1 MDNKTFYKRLAAA
14 VRAGSAGLYTVLS
27 GENRGEKLLVYGG
40 NTVAQ
45 NNTMSA
51 FWQKLPRVGDFT
63 GAPCTADVDG
73 VLVLAENLV
82 RRPRLV
88 ICGAGH
94 ISQPLAEIG
103 VLLEFEVT
111 VIDDREE
118 FANSTRF
125 PCAHRI
131 LCAEYAQALA
141 QLEDNPN
148 TYYVII
154 TRGHSADR
162 ECLEAVLNRP
172 NAYIGMIGSRNKTA
186 VVMQQMLDDGYAK
199 EQLDAVYAPIGLKIG
214 AQTPAEIAVCIA
226 AELVQVRRT
235 DLSEGCIGDAM
246 LDFLQS
252 PEQPMVIATIVS
264 KSGSAPRGMG
274 AKMLLTVQGE
284 ILSGSTGGGAGEGQV
299 CALAAQV
306 AASGKPLTETCSM
319 TNTDAKQAGMVCGGT
334 ITVLMEPI

>member
-1 MDNKTFYKRLAAA
+1 MENKTFYKRLAAA
-14 VRAGSAGLYTVLS
+14 VHAGSAGLYTILS
-27 GENRGEKLLVYGG
+27 GEHTGEKLLVYGG
-40 NTVAQ
+40 NTLAQ
-45 NNTMSA
+45 SNALGT
-51 FWQKLPRVGDFT
+51 FWQKLSHAVDFT

-103 VLLEFEVT
+103 ALLEFEVT

-125 PCAHRI
+125 PTAHRI
-131 LCAEYAQALA
+131 LCMEYAQALA
-141 QLEDNPN
+141 QLQDNPN
-148 TYYVII
+148 SYYVII

-162 ECLEAVLNRP
+162 ECLEAVLHRP

-186 VVMQQMLDDGYAK
+186 VVMQQMQQDGYAK

-235 DLSEGCIGDAM
+235 NQAEGCMGDAM
-246 LDFLQS
+246 LNLLQHAA
-252 PEQPMVIATIVS
+252 QPMVMATIIS

-274 AKMLLTVQGE
+274 AKMLLNAQGE

-306 AASGKPLTETCSM
+306 AASGKPLIETCSM
-319 TNTDAKQAGMVCGGT
+319 TNTNAKQAGMVCGGT
-334 ITVLMEPI
+334 VTVLIEPI